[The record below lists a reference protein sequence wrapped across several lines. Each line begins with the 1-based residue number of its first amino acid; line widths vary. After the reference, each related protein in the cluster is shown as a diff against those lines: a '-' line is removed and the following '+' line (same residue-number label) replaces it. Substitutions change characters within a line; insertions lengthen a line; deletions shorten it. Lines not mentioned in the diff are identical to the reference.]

1 MARWFLE
8 GFLEPSRTLN
18 RIAVNAFPFV
28 VGRVEGLPLTLH
40 GAAISRRHAQ
50 LIEQDGA
57 LILQDLGSTNG
68 TFLNRKR
75 LEHPSP
81 LCDGDIIHIG
91 DYEFRVM
98 DELAVLEPP
107 DPDMTMVKQPMLAQR
122 LAAGTRE
129 LREMLEQELVI
140 AVFQPIISSDGK
152 IVAYEALGR
161 GKHPAL
167 PPGPVQLFDIAADIG
182 QTVALSRVFRQVAL
196 KAALQN
202 NVLEPVFL
210 NTHPDEVKAP
220 EALVQDFAALRQQ
233 FPTLTLVMEMHEGA
247 VTDLGLM
254 RDLQRELRRLQIG
267 LAYDDFGAGQARLLE
282 LAHAPPE
289 VVKFD
294 IAFIRG
300 IEKAP
305 PQQVALLRMLVEMVG
320 HMGVQSLAEG
330 VGEAAE
336 ASICETLPF
345 NLYQGFHY
353 ARPDLLEILLTHT
366 PDTLVHRRVV

>member
-40 GAAISRRHAQ
+40 GASISRRHAQ
-50 LIEQDGA
+50 LIEQDGT
-57 LILQDLGSTNG
+57 LLLQDLGSTNG

-75 LEHPSP
+75 LEQISP

-91 DYEFRVM
+91 DYEFRVV

-140 AVFQPIISSDGK
+140 AVFQPIISSNGK

-202 NVLEPVFL
+202 NILEPVFL

-220 EALVQDFAALRQQ
+220 EALIQDFAALRAQ
-233 FPTLTLVMEMHEGA
+233 FPTLTLMM
-247 VTDLGLM
+247 
-254 RDLQRELRRLQIG
+254 
-267 LAYDDFGAGQARLLE
+267 E

-300 IEKAP
+300 IDKAP
-305 PQQVALLRMLVEMVG
+305 PQQVELLRMLVEMVG